1 LHRSPNKPGTSPGDR
16 ISNRVRLPSEPLKIP
31 VVRHITD
38 KIADVLIP
46 AIGFRNRLL
55 SNRLSALA
63 EACQVLFLFTILFFD
78 GHGLRH
84 QIMIGWARESTIVG
98 ADAFRRHLIALT
110 ASFSQHHLGG
120 RGYLRGGNC
129 MGHTMREVAKRAGVS
144 PATVS
149 RVLNKTRYISVE
161 TERRVLEVVGQMK
174 YFKNVHARRL
184 ATGRSDLFGLVIS
197 EIANPYFPEII
208 RGFQAAAWDRG
219 FDVLLCNTQY
229 DQARTK
235 SILRKLIESDVR
247 GVAVM
252 TSSIDK
258 SMAAEL
264 IGAGIGV
271 VFCNVSPAE
280 KLVSTISIDYQR
292 GIAQAIEHIVGL
304 GHRRAAVIA
313 GPDDN
318 RTAITIKDALV
329 AGLKKRNLNPMPVI
343 GSNYRID
350 AGASAV
356 RAILSMP
363 EKPTVIFCGSDLIA
377 LGAMSALEEA
387 GVGIPEDIS
396 VIGIDDISFAF
407 LARPP
412 LTTIRVPRER
422 VGTTAFEALDRM
434 LKLKRQKGSDYYLET
449 ELVVRGSTATGR

>member
-1 LHRSPNKPGTSPGDR
+1 MS
-16 ISNRVRLPSEPLKIP
+16 
-31 VVRHITD
+31 
-38 KIADVLIP
+38 
-46 AIGFRNRLL
+46 
-55 SNRLSALA
+55 
-63 EACQVLFLFTILFFD
+63 
-78 GHGLRH
+78 
-84 QIMIGWARESTIVG
+84 
-98 ADAFRRHLIALT
+98 
-110 ASFSQHHLGG
+110 
-120 RGYLRGGNC
+120 
-129 MGHTMREVAKRAGVS
+129 HTMREVAKRAGVS

-252 TSSIDK
+252 TSSIERG
-258 SMAAEL
+258 MATEL
-264 IGAGIGV
+264 INAGIGV
-271 VFCNVSPAE
+271 VFCNVNPAE

-292 GIAQAIEHIVGL
+292 GIEQAIEHIVGL

-329 AGLKKRNLNPMPVI
+329 AGLKKRDLNPLPVI
-343 GSNYRID
+343 SSNYRID

-356 RAILSMP
+356 RAILSTP
-363 EKPTVIFCGSDLIA
+363 DKPTAIFCGSDLIA

-387 GVGIPEDIS
+387 GAGIPEDIS

-434 LKLKRQKGSDYYLET
+434 LKLKRRKGADYYLET
-449 ELVVRGSTATGR
+449 ELVVRRSTTTAR